1 VEEDAEVAEEVDGA
15 VAEEGVAAAG
25 VVWAHAVADAV
36 VALADVVVALA
47 VARQVEDAVAVSVDA
62 VAVSADARQVE
73 DAVAVSEED
82 EDAGDTDRQS
92 RFCLC
97 RANSYG

>member
-1 VEEDAEVAEEVDGA
+1 MEEDAEVAEEVGGA

-25 VVWAHAVADAV
+25 VVWAHAVADVV

-47 VARQVEDAVAVSVDA
+47 V
-62 VAVSADARQVE
+62 ARQVE

>member
-1 VEEDAEVAEEVDGA
+1 MEEDAEVAEEVGGA

-25 VVWAHAVADAV
+25 VVWAHAVADVV

>member
-1 VEEDAEVAEEVDGA
+1 MEEDAEVAEEVDGA

-47 VARQVEDAVAVSVDA
+47 VARQVEDAVAVS
-62 VAVSADARQVE
+62 ADARQVV

>member
-1 VEEDAEVAEEVDGA
+1 MEEDAEVAEGVDGA

-25 VVWAHAVADAV
+25 VVWAHAVADVV

-62 VAVSADARQVE
+62 VAVSADA
-73 DAVAVSEED
+73 VAVSAD
-82 EDAGDTDRQS
+82 ARQVVDVDAGDTDRQS

>member
-25 VVWAHAVADAV
+25 VVWAHAVAD
-36 VALADVVVALA
+36 VVVALA

-62 VAVSADARQVE
+62 VAVSVDAVAVSADAVAVSADARQVV
-73 DAVAVSEED
+73 DV
-82 EDAGDTDRQS
+82 DAGDTDRQS

>member
-1 VEEDAEVAEEVDGA
+1 MLVAVEEDAEVAEEVDGA

-25 VVWAHAVADAV
+25 VVWAHAVAD
-36 VALADVVVALA
+36 VVVALA

-62 VAVSADARQVE
+62 VAVSADA
-73 DAVAVSEED
+73 VAVSAD
-82 EDAGDTDRQS
+82 ARQVVDVDAGDTDRQS

>member
-25 VVWAHAVADAV
+25 VVWAHAVAD
-36 VALADVVVALA
+36 VVVALA

-62 VAVSADARQVE
+62 VAVSADA
-73 DAVAVSEED
+73 VAVSAD
-82 EDAGDTDRQS
+82 ARQVVDVDAGDTDRQS

>member
-1 VEEDAEVAEEVDGA
+1 VEEDAEVAEEVGGA

-25 VVWAHAVADAV
+25 VVWAHAAQDAV
-36 VALADVVVALA
+36 ADVVVALA

-62 VAVSADARQVE
+62 VAVSADARQVV
-73 DAVAVSEED
+73 DVEED

>member
-1 VEEDAEVAEEVDGA
+1 MAVEEEAEVAEEVDGA

-47 VARQVEDAVAVSVDA
+47 VARQVEDAVAVS
-62 VAVSADARQVE
+62 ADARQVV